1 MSESYRQLSHADSA
15 AFFRLMLTAFAPIR
29 DMGIRFDAASVSE
42 TQAVQHLQDHGVY
55 GLFVGDRLA
64 ASITLR
70 YPWGP
75 LPGPF
80 GLPHIG
86 WFAADPAFRGQH
98 RGRQLL
104 DWLETHILREVL
116 KAPAVSL
123 GTATR
128 HPWLKEMYLS
138 YGFIPQHETD
148 LGKGHITLF
157 MKKILDDAQNMD
169 KRTPDD
175 RHRNA

>member
-1 MSESYRQLSHADSA
+1 MSDCYRQLTLADRGE
-15 AFFRLMLTAFAPIR
+15 FIRLMLTAFAPIR
-29 DMGIRFDAASVSE
+29 EMGIRFDAATVSE
-42 TQAVQHLQDHGVY
+42 EQATQHLQQHGVY
-55 GLFVGDRLA
+55 GLFVDDRLA
-64 ASITLR
+64 ASVTLR

-104 DWLETHILREVL
+104 DWLETHILRGVL
-116 KAPAVSL
+116 KAFAVSL

-138 YGFIPQHETD
+138 YGFVPQHETD

-157 MKKILDDAQNMD
+157 MKKTLDDVQHASWLA
-169 KRTPDD
+169 RTSG
-175 RHRNA
+175 HG